1 MRIRLITSVFLLGLT
16 ATTTLAQ
23 GLAGPYLAASRANI
37 DGDFL
42 AAADFYTAAVQAD
55 PKNPFLRQN
64 ALVSYISAGE
74 FDLARGMAETFT
86 PGQNLYA
93 DLVLMTDQAAKG
105 NYQSALDIL
114 PKDDPAFTSLLSG
127 LIEGWLEVGVGNTD
141 QGFAIFDS
149 LNNNDSIRIFG
160 QYHKALAMAYA
171 GDLDGA
177 LAIIDADGEPLHLN
191 RNSVRAHAEI
201 LSGLGRN
208 DEALAILNTVG
219 IRGTEGEM
227 FDTLR
232 NRIEAGE
239 TLDFQQIATPAHGMA
254 GAFLTLGE
262 ALTRE
267 DPNRLGLFYTRLAQQ
282 LRPDFVETLITA
294 ADILEREG
302 QYKLAAETYARVPV
316 GSAFYKD
323 AVIGKAETLRRSGDV
338 EGATETLVN
347 LADKYPNDINVLNA
361 LGDIYRGVE
370 NWIDAANAYSRAIDN
385 LDNPPQQ
392 YWVLFY
398 TRGICYE
405 QTDQWS
411 LAESDFRQALELSPD
426 QPAVLNYLGYSYV
439 EMGINLDEAQQMIET
454 AVSRDP
460 ENGYIRDS
468 LAWVLYRLGKF
479 TEAAP
484 HMERAAQQLPL
495 DPIINDHLGD
505 VLWMVGRKTEA
516 RFQWRR
522 AMSFDPEEPD
532 LERIKLK
539 LELGLDQVLADE
551 ASN

>member
-1 MRIRLITSVFLLGLT
+1 MRFRLITSAFLFGLT
-16 ATTTLAQ
+16 ATTAMAQ

-42 AAADFYTAAVQAD
+42 AAADFYAAAVQAD
-55 PKNPFLRQN
+55 PNNPHLRQN

-74 FDLARGMAETFT
+74 FQLARGIAESFS
-86 PGQNLYA
+86 PGQNLFA

-105 NYQSALDIL
+105 NFQSALALL
-114 PKDDPAFTSLLSG
+114 PKDDPMFAALLSG
-127 LIEGWLEVGVGNTD
+127 LVEGWLEVGVGNLD
-141 QGFAIFDS
+141 QGYAIFDS
-149 LNNNDSIRIFG
+149 QNNNDSIRVYG
-160 QYHKALAMAYA
+160 QYHKALALAYS
-171 GDLDGA
+171 GDLEGA
-177 LAIIDADGEPLHLN
+177 LAIIDSDGEPLHLN

-201 LSGLGRN
+201 LSALGRN

-232 NRIEAGE
+232 NRVEAGE
-239 TLDFQQIATPAHGMA
+239 TLEFRQIETPAHGMA

-262 ALTRE
+262 ALNRE

-294 ADILEREG
+294 AGILDREG
-302 QYKLAAETYARVPV
+302 QHKLAAETYARVPV

-323 AVIGKAETLRRSGDV
+323 AVIGQAETLRRSGDIDS
-338 EGATETLVN
+338 ATEILVG
-347 LADKYPNDINVLNA
+347 LADRYPNDINVLNA

-370 NWIDAANAYSRAIDN
+370 NWVDAANAYSRAIDN
-385 LDNPPQQ
+385 LDTPSQP
-392 YWVLFY
+392 YWVLYY
-398 TRGICYE
+398 TRGISYE
-405 QTDQWS
+405 QTDQWA

-439 EMGINLDEAQQMIET
+439 EMGVKLDEAQQMIET
-454 AVSRDP
+454 AVARDP
-460 ENGYIRDS
+460 DNGYIRDS

-479 TEAAP
+479 EEAVP
-484 HMERAAQQLPL
+484 HMERATQQLPL

-522 AMSFDPEEPD
+522 ALSFEPEETD
-532 LERIKLK
+532 LERIVRK
-539 LELGLDQVLADE
+539 LEVGLDQVLE
-551 ASN
+551 EETTN

>member
-1 MRIRLITSVFLLGLT
+1 MRFRLITTAFLSLVL
-16 ATTTLAQ
+16 ATSAMAQ

-37 DGDFL
+37 DGDFR
-42 AAADFYTAAVQAD
+42 AAAEFYATAVQAD
-55 PKNPFLRQN
+55 PDNPFLRQN

-74 FDLARGMAETFT
+74 FQLARGMAESFS

-93 DLVLMTDQAAKG
+93 DLVLMTDQAVKG
-105 NYQSALDIL
+105 NYQSALDIM

-141 QGFAIFDS
+141 QGLAIFDS
-149 LNNNDSIRIFG
+149 MDNNDSIRVYG
-160 QYHKALAMAYA
+160 QYHKAMALAFSGEME
-171 GDLDGA
+171 GA
-177 LAIIDADGEPLHLN
+177 LAILDRDGEPLHLN
-191 RNSVRAHAEI
+191 RNSLRAHAEI
-201 LSGLGRN
+201 LSNLGRN
-208 DEALAILNTVG
+208 DEALVILNTIG
-219 IRGTEGEM
+219 IRGTEGAM

-232 NRIEAGE
+232 SRVEAGE
-239 TLDFQQIATPAHGMA
+239 TLTFEHIGSSADGMA

-302 QYKLAAETYARVPV
+302 QYVLAAETYARVPV
-316 GSAFYKD
+316 DSAFYKD
-323 AVIGKAETLRRSGDV
+323 AIIGKAETQRLSGDV
-338 EGATETLVN
+338 EAAIGTLVE
-347 LADKYPNDINVLNA
+347 LADKYPNDINVQNA

-370 NWIDAANAYSRAIDN
+370 NWIDAATAYSRAID
-385 LDNPPQQ
+385 LIENPRQP
-392 YWVLFY
+392 YWVLY
-398 TRGICYE
+398 YMRGISYE

-411 LAESDFRQALELSPD
+411 LAESDFRQALEISPD

-439 EMGINLDEAQQMIET
+439 EMGINLDEAQAMIET
-454 AVSRDP
+454 AVRGDP
-460 ENGYIRDS
+460 ENGFIRDS
-468 LAWVLYRLGKF
+468 LAWVLYQLGKF
-479 TEAAP
+479 EEAAP

-505 VLWMVGRKTEA
+505 VLWMVDRKIEA

-522 AMSFDPEEPD
+522 AMSFDPEESD
-532 LERIKLK
+532 LDRIKRK
-539 LELGLDQVLADE
+539 LEFGLDDVLAE
-551 ASN
+551 ETAN